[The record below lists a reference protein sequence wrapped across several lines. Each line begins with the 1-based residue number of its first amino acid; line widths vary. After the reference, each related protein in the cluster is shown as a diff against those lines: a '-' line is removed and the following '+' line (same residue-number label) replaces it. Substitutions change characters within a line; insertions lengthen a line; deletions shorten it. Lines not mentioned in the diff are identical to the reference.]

1 MAAPFSS
8 KGGYRPAPLASLPP
22 ELNPAEYDAS
32 PEKRRADAERLA
44 IRSKLKRE
52 FLVQLNNPLRAER
65 IDDPALT
72 RWIYAKMYLPI
83 NTSRPTPKSS
93 LLGIVGGI
101 GPLVFWFYVIKKCK
115 DNRDKLIE
123 EGKYERPF
131 RLA

>member
-65 IDDPALT
+65 ID
-72 RWIYAKMYLPI
+72 
-83 NTSRPTPKSS
+83 
-93 LLGIVGGI
+93 
-101 GPLVFWFYVIKKCK
+101 
-115 DNRDKLIE
+115 NRDKLIE